1 MSRIPRLPE
10 GYRLHRYSKYPEG
23 RYQLIE
29 CIASGGFGITYRAFD
44 PKHQCEVVIKELC
57 MECYMKRS
65 PGNVSFEP
73 LSNRDGDEV
82 QVFDRVRR
90 RFYREAKVL
99 NGLRHHNIVRVVKFF
114 GENNTYYYVME
125 PVRGKN
131 LHDLYLRKDHE
142 YEVADGT
149 QLLQILRSVLWA
161 LAYMES
167 FKLVHGDI
175 KPSNIMRR
183 LEPAEAGAKPKPGE
197 IKLIDFGSVEQAG
210 TRPEFKTGTP
220 AYTPEFLGSL
230 GSVDYRLDIYALGLT
245 MRQLVENE
253 AKPAKAP
260 WAAPLANNVAYVGK
274 FGKELLETI
283 DRATSRESES
293 VWQDAQAWLEALSGL
308 ESTLPPPPRPP
319 QTTPTTT
326 TTTPPPPPTPPSP
339 SPKTLIWVLVGL
351 CMLLV
356 LTIIL
361 LLN

>member
-10 GYRLHRYSKYPEG
+10 GYRLHRYSEYPEG
-23 RYQLIE
+23 RYRLIE

-44 PKHQCEVVIKELC
+44 PKHQQEVVIKELC
-57 MECYMKRS
+57 MERYMKRS

-131 LHDLYLRKDHE
+131 LYDLYLRKDHE
-142 YEVADGT
+142 YEVSNRD
-149 QLLQILRSVLWA
+149 QLLQILRSMLWA
-161 LAYMES
+161 LAYMEA

-183 LEPAEAGAKPKPGE
+183 LEPAEAGAKPEPGV
-197 IKLIDFGSVEQAG
+197 IKLIDFGSVEQAE

-220 AYTPEFLGSL
+220 AYAPEFLSSL
-230 GSVDYRLDIYALGLT
+230 GSVDYRLDVYALGLT

-260 WAAPLANNVAYVGK
+260 WAAPLANNVVYVEK

-293 VWQDAQAWLEALSGL
+293 VWRDANAWLEALRGLGAEHSGG
-308 ESTLPPPPRPP
+308 
-319 QTTPTTT
+319 TTMTTTTTTTT
-326 TTTPPPPPTPPSP
+326 TTTPPPPPPPV
-339 SPKTLIWVLVGL
+339 PKTLIWVLIGL
-351 CMLLV
+351 CVLLV
-356 LTIIL
+356 LVIIFL
-361 LLN
+361 LQ